1 MDVRVALLEAVYVM
15 ITVEQSRTAG
25 VLNPPTVA
33 VRRPA
38 RPGVPPMLPEG
49 TWEQLDQVDVAETC
63 LMRVPMLKS
72 CPYFLRG
79 RLRECFAM
87 TLRER
92 YRAKTVHDS
101 VGEDRAWKAFALV
114 PMMLLNK
121 PKGWGSVGR
130 DELALRVDRFLRGEW
145 LTLLEDARAN
155 MPELRSGENSL
166 DVTAEQQRRGKAAQS
181 RVERGQVSRARQELT
196 GATLALEDR

>member
-1 MDVRVALLEAVYVM
+1 MASLRPDLGTTSQQGVKSTSSPWDAQWTPESHFFEAVYVM

-25 VLNPPTVA
+25 VPNPPTVA

-87 TLRER
+87 TLRR
-92 YRAKTVHDS
+92 TVQ
-101 VGEDRAWKAFALV
+101 GED
-114 PMMLLNK
+114 
-121 PKGWGSVGR
+121 S
-130 DELALRVDRFLRGEW
+130 
-145 LTLLEDARAN
+145 
-155 MPELRSGENSL
+155 S
-166 DVTAEQQRRGKAAQS
+166 
-181 RVERGQVSRARQELT
+181 
-196 GATLALEDR
+196 